1 MNANNPKKLPAIVK
15 KINDTI
21 SKYGLIQ
28 ENDKVLASVSGGPD
42 SIFLVHA
49 LNLLKD
55 IFKFRLL
62 CFHLDH
68 LTRNGQS
75 TADAAFVKQFCTD
88 NGIELISY
96 TVDAKRWS
104 KDNRL
109 SFQEGARALRIR
121 LLEETADKK
130 GATKIAVGHTASD
143 NIETFFLNLLRG
155 SGLNGLSGIAPANG
169 RFIRPLI
176 DIERNEI
183 EKYLKDKSIQ
193 YMVDTSNLENI
204 YSRNKIRNLL
214 LPFIREDFAAD
225 IDKKIS
231 LVIRNLRDDN
241 RLIEEIALQ
250 GLNEVTGKT
259 AGKDS
264 AINKSLIVNSS
275 LTIDLLK
282 LSVYPVPLVRRILMC
297 AIEKVKGSAT
307 DIKSKNIDAV
317 TVVALQKG
325 GPAKE
330 VTLPD
335 GVLVIKENEKLF
347 LFKYTGATYNTGT
360 TYKEASRWAPQ
371 ALKDLEAAEDVN
383 EINPGSIQVY
393 EEKGIKIKT
402 EIISGGIGL
411 IKDRKLERDEAYLDY
426 DCISFPVIM
435 RFWEEKGEK
444 FQPLGLRG
452 SKKLQDFFIDRKV
465 PPSLRSRIPLFF
477 DNAKLIWVAGYEI
490 DERVKLT
497 DKTVKIF
504 HIKIFKN

>member
-15 KINDTI
+15 KVNDTI

-42 SIFLVHA
+42 SMFLVHA
-49 LNLLKD
+49 LGMLKD
-55 IFKFRLL
+55 MLKFQLL

-75 TADAAFVKQFCTD
+75 TDDAAFVKQFCAG
-88 NGIELISY
+88 NSIELISQ
-96 TVDAKRWS
+96 TVDAKKWS

-109 SFQEGARALRIR
+109 SFQEGARTLRIK
-121 LLEETADKK
+121 LLEETADKA

-155 SGLNGLSGIAPANG
+155 SGLNGLSGISPSSG

-183 EKYLKDKSIQ
+183 EKYLKDKSIP
-193 YMVDTSNLENI
+193 YRVDVSNLENI
-204 YSRNKIRNLL
+204 YARNKIRNLL

-225 IDKKIS
+225 IDKKVS
-231 LVIRNLRDDN
+231 LLIRNLRDDN
-241 RLIEEIALQ
+241 SLIEEIALQ
-250 GLNEVTGKT
+250 GLDEVTEKT
-259 AGKDS
+259 GGKDN
-264 AINKSLIVNSS
+264 AINQSLIVSGS
-275 LTIDLLK
+275 LTIDLLQ
-282 LSVYPVPLVRRILMC
+282 LSVYPVALVKRILMC

-307 DIKSKNIDAV
+307 DIKSKNIDDV

-325 GPAKE
+325 GPSKE
-330 VTLPD
+330 ITLPG

-347 LFKYTGATYNTGT
+347 LFKYTGASF
-360 TYKEASRWAPQ
+360 KAASRRTPQ
-371 ALKDLEAAEDVN
+371 ALKDLESAEDVN
-383 EINPGSIQVY
+383 EINPGSLQLY

-402 EIISGGIGL
+402 QIINGGIGL
-411 IKDRKLERDEAYLDY
+411 IKDKKPSRDEAYLDY

-444 FQPLGLRG
+444 FYPLGLGG
-452 SKKLQDFFIDRKV
+452 SKKLQDFFTDRKV
-465 PPSLRSRIPLFF
+465 PPSLRARIPLFF
-477 DNAKLIWVAGYEI
+477 DSAKLIWVAGYEI